1 MGQVTL
7 EIAGRSY
14 PLACRDGEEA
24 HLEQL
29 GRIVDARARDAA
41 RAAGAMTENRQLLL
55 AALLLA
61 DALTEKSPA
70 TAAVPAAP
78 VVDEGALRAI
88 EHLAERIEKLAGAL
102 ENRLANA

>member
-7 EIAGRSY
+7 DIAGRPYS
-14 PLACRDGEEA
+14 LACRDGEEA
-24 HLEQL
+24 HLERL

-61 DALTEKSPA
+61 DTLTENPEPA
-70 TAAVPAAP
+70 IQPP
-78 VVDEGALRAI
+78 VEPLVDEGAIIAI
-88 EHLAERIEKLAGAL
+88 ERLAERIEILAEAL
-102 ENRLANA
+102 EKQNASA